1 MTMHLTKSSI
11 ARLCGLALGGLL
23 AGCGSSGSGGGDATA
38 HFVGTWTYS
47 SGSIEPNCN
56 IQGIPPFDLTGD
68 TMTVTKV
75 NGNTVATTL
84 KGTGVMCNVNFTVSG
99 DVATAV
105 AGQSCAV
112 STTVT
117 IGTPMTIAVNIMIT
131 TWTLTVSG
139 NTLSMAMTGTASAEG
154 GVLTCTPTASGTAS
168 KPADGGAGG

>member
-1 MTMHLTKSSI
+1 MQLTKSSI
-11 ARLCGLALGGLL
+11 ARVCGLAVGVLL
-23 AGCGSSGSGGGDATA
+23 AGCGSSGSGGDATA
-38 HFVGTWTYS
+38 PFVGSWTYS
-47 SGSIEPNCN
+47 SGSIQPNCN

-75 NGNTVATTL
+75 NGNTVATSL
-84 KGTGVMCNVNFTVSG
+84 KGNGVMCNINFTVSG

-105 AGQSCAV
+105 AGQTCAV

-139 NTLSMAMTGTASAEG
+139 DTLSMAMTGTASAEG
-154 GVLTCTPTASGTAS
+154 GVLTCNPTASGTAS
-168 KPADGGAGG
+168 KPADAGAGG